1 MSLKNFW
8 KKRHKQKKG
17 AGGEG
22 RIPASQ
28 EKLVLKSAQYSDVVL
43 HHVGYN
49 SAPKFP
55 ITYGYARSMLVLHKP
70 WSAENP
76 LKFEEQRGKEGAD
89 IEEFKEFLNDVRFP
103 PCERSRFMAAKNW
116 YNKVQRNIECT
127 TKAVPHTSP
136 VDGCDPQTRE
146 IIDGHRCYGVPEDV
160 YEKLPFG
167 LDFDW
172 SKDALP
178 VSFCVCPLPA

>member
-1 MSLKNFW
+1 M
-8 KKRHKQKKG
+8 
-17 AGGEG
+17 
-22 RIPASQ
+22 
-28 EKLVLKSAQYSDVVL
+28 
-43 HHVGYN
+43 
-49 SAPKFP
+49 
-55 ITYGYARSMLVLHKP
+55 
-70 WSAENP
+70 
-76 LKFEEQRGKEGAD
+76 
-89 IEEFKEFLNDVRFP
+89 NDVRFP

-146 IIDGHRCYGVPEDV
+146 IIEGHRCYGVPEDV

-178 VSFCVCPLPA
+178 VSFCVCPLPAQPVNDHHSTIAQPIPLHSKSTPPSQTETSSGLFWRMNTRNLKKRRS